1 MSVSQKGKEGPR
13 VNSTYSVSHRNNPLF
28 NHFSQWSH
36 ANGEAERMAKTT
48 EDCCRELN
56 KKISYVSHL

>member
-28 NHFSQWSH
+28 NHFSQWSQ

-48 EDCCRELN
+48 
-56 KKISYVSHL
+56 